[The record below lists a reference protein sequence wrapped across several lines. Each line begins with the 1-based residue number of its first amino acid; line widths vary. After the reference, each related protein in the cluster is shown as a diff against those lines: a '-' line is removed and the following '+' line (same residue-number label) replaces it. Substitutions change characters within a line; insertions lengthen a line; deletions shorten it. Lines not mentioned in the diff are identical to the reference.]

1 MTDDLVARLRG
12 LAPDSDMPATRSAM
26 LEAAHVIE
34 YERASRAKAENERD
48 DASKALENLLDPKVQ
63 SMRLENGK
71 FDVALCGEVVQR
83 LAVIVT
89 GWFRESGA
97 KNYVEMTLNARDEPF
112 ERYTFTVQKRGDGAQ
127 SPHELRL
134 TAEARVRELE
144 AELAQLRVVAN
155 YNREQAE
162 KAERALAEARKALEP
177 FAQIA
182 DVEDEVGREY
192 EDDRVWVV
200 QAYGCQI
207 GDLTVEDFRAAR
219 RAYEGVNADG

>member
-1 MTDDLVARLRG
+1 MTDDLVARLRAVDHMSVEDCF
-12 LAPDSDMPATRSAM
+12 LQSSLFAHAADR
-26 LEAAHVIE
+26 LEA
-34 YERASRAKAENERD
+34 
-48 DASKALENLLDPKVQ
+48 
-63 SMRLENGK
+63 
-71 FDVALCGEVVQR
+71 
-83 LAVIVT
+83 
-89 GWFRESGA
+89 
-97 KNYVEMTLNARDEPF
+97 
-112 ERYTFTVQKRGDGAQ
+112 
-127 SPHELRL
+127 
-134 TAEARVRELE
+134 AEARVRELE
-144 AELAQLRVVAN
+144 EELAQLRVVAN